1 MVHIQ
6 YSMSGFLYSLH
17 IHYTTQYSFNSWD
30 IVVTF
35 IVLQKI
41 CENLFDLQEFFGLI
55 TSHKILYYFI
65 AQTLL

>member
-1 MVHIQ
+1 MITLLRGQPPGPSVVLSSAATGGTYTL

-35 IVLQKI
+35 IFLKQKCVVI
-41 CENLFDLQEFFGLI
+41 
-55 TSHKILYYFI
+55 Y
-65 AQTLL
+65 